1 MSDVTKPVAKRTQ
14 ARSLL
19 AVEWILVSDVNSKV
33 LKSNENRY
41 EIVKLANTIR
51 AAGGEVTVFR
61 STRL

>member
-1 MSDVTKPVAKRTQ
+1 MDDVTKLVAKRTQ
-14 ARSLL
+14 VRTLR

-51 AAGGEVTVFR
+51 SAGGQVTVFR
-61 STRL
+61 STKL